1 MSLSMS
7 QRRALSALL
16 TSKSLKEA
24 AAQAKI
30 SSRTLRSYL
39 KDAEFRCEYGEVMAQ
54 LVADAAAQARHGM
67 GEAVGVLRSIMADA
81 DAPPSARVSAARTM
95 LESGTTLIELADLE
109 SRISD
114 LENRMEDGADEQK
127 S

>member
-16 TSKSLKEA
+16 TSKTLEEA

-39 KDAEFRCEYGEVMAQ
+39 KNAEFRCEYGEVMAQ
-54 LVADAAAQARHGM
+54 LVADAAAQARCGM
-67 GEAVGVLRSIMADA
+67 GEAISLLREMLADT
-81 DAPPSARVSAARTM
+81 DAPPNVRVAAARTL
-95 LESGTTLIELADLE
+95 LESGGKLIEMQSLE
-109 SRISD
+109 SRIAA
-114 LENRMEDGADEQK
+114 LEEREGRTDEREP
-127 S
+127 

>member
-16 TSKSLKEA
+16 TSKTLEEA

-39 KDAEFRCEYGEVMAQ
+39 KNAEFRCEYGEVMAQ
-54 LVADAAAQARHGM
+54 LVADAAAQARRGM
-67 GEAVGVLRSIMADA
+67 VEAISLLREMLGDA
-81 DAPPSARVSAARTM
+81 DAPPGVRVTAARAL
-95 LESGTTLIELADLE
+95 LESGGKLIEMQSLE
-109 SRISD
+109 SRIAA
-114 LENRMEDGADEQK
+114 LEEREGRTDEREP
-127 S
+127 

>member
-16 TSKSLKEA
+16 TSKTLEEA

-39 KDAEFRCEYGEVMAQ
+39 KNAEFRCEYGEVMAQ
-54 LVADAAAQARHGM
+54 LVADAAAQARRGM
-67 GEAVGVLRSIMADA
+67 GEAISLLREMLGDA
-81 DAPPSARVSAARTM
+81 DVSPNVRVQAARTI
-95 LESGTTLIELADLE
+95 LESGGKLIEMQSLE
-109 SRISD
+109 ARIAA
-114 LENRMEDGADEQK
+114 LEEREGRADEREP
-127 S
+127 